1 VTSIRALVAIVAL
14 GLVCAACSRTP
25 AEPKDPSVTG
35 AAPDVAFS
43 ATVTPK
49 DGAIAISYRLTNRS
63 PGELIV
69 PNRVPAYGA
78 AGTLTPDPNA
88 VYVTGGDDD
97 EAVLSKRVFPRP
109 DTDKVNWATTPLT
122 YGTIVAPGASVAED
136 ITVPLPLTRRHP
148 YGDDF
153 GDGTIKLP
161 DPIKSVRFCLGVINR
176 ADLPNAPVKDGVV
189 TLGNSK
195 DAVSVQHLSC
205 TKSAK
210 L

>member
-1 VTSIRALVAIVAL
+1 
-14 GLVCAACSRTP
+14 
-25 AEPKDPSVTG
+25 
-35 AAPDVAFS
+35 
-43 ATVTPK
+43 
-49 DGAIAISYRLTNRS
+49 
-63 PGELIV
+63 
-69 PNRVPAYGA
+69 
-78 AGTLTPDPNA
+78 

-122 YGTIVAPGASVAED
+122 YGVIVAPGASVAED

-161 DPIKSVRFCLGVINR
+161 DPVKSVRFCLGVINR

-195 DAVSVQHLSC
+195 DAAGVQHLSC
-205 TKSAK
+205 TKSVQ

>member
-1 VTSIRALVAIVAL
+1 VTRIKALATVVAL
-14 GLVCAACSRTP
+14 GLICAACSRTP
-25 AEPKDPSVTG
+25 AEPADPSAKG

-63 PGELIV
+63 SGELIV

-153 GDGTIKLP
+153 GEGTIKLP
-161 DPIKSVRFCLGVINR
+161 DPITSVRFCLGVINR
-176 ADLPNAPVKDGVV
+176 ADLPTAPVKDGVLTV
-189 TLGNSK
+189 ANSK
-195 DAVSVQHLSC
+195 AAASVQHLSC
-205 TKSAK
+205 TKSVK